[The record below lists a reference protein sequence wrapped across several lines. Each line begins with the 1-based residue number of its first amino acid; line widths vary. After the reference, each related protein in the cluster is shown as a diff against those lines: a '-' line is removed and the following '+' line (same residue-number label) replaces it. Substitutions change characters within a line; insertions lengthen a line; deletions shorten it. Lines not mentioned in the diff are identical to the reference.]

1 MTAANKLSR
10 IKYYKWKLT
19 YYRKKLIIFK
29 SNCMKITLIWSKK
42 HAILVFAKG
51 DLNLFLFNLYLL
63 I

>member
-51 DLNLFLFNLYLL
+51 DLV
-63 I
+63 